1 MKNIHL
7 FLSRI
12 GKAIV
17 YASVAFGISSSLFY
31 STAAVRQYSA
41 TQDNSH
47 WIMQQTT
54 RLQCQLTHDI
64 PRFGKAKFTRY
75 AGKGKLMEF
84 ELDMLR
90 LPTGYSVAEV
100 KSMPPMWKPGVSEK
114 TLTRMKLLKQFDGTI
129 TDDDAWTLLSELE
142 KGFVP
147 TFYYQDFH
155 SRFDQIAVGI
165 SSVNFPVAYD
175 QFLQC
180 SDNLLAYNFEDIA
193 LTVLNYH
200 SNTDQLT
207 KASQE
212 RLKQIAEYLKHD
224 PEIDEV
230 NIDAFTDSYGGR
242 ALNYQLSERRAEQ
255 VKVFLLAQGV
265 NESRFMVT
273 GYGEKRH
280 ISSNQ
285 TELGRAKNR
294 RVVIRMAR
302 TSI

>member
-1 MKNIHL
+1 MKNIYL
-7 FLSRI
+7 VFSRI
-12 GKAIV
+12 GKATV
-17 YASVAFGISSSLFY
+17 YASVAFGISASLFY
-31 STAAVRQYSA
+31 SNAAVRQYSA
-41 TQDNSH
+41 TQDNSQ

-54 RLQCQLTHDI
+54 RLQCQLIHDI

-100 KSMPPMWKPGVSEK
+100 KSIPPMWKPGVSEK
-114 TLTRMKLLKQFDGTI
+114 TLTQMKLLKQFDGTI

-175 QFLQC
+175 QFLHC
-180 SDNLLAYNFEDIA
+180 SDSLLAYNFEDIA

-224 PEIDEV
+224 PDIDEV

-255 VKVFLLAQGV
+255 VKAFLLAQGV
-265 NESRFMVT
+265 SESRFTVT

-302 TSI
+302 TSL